1 MFLKGE
7 TSVISV
13 EVRIRQGVTDY
24 YINNKPQKKEKLK
37 ELRRILKID
46 LNNLCQFLPQDRV
59 ADFVS
64 QTPQKRLREFE
75 KSVGGESFV
84 IFCSRDDSQF
94 NTHTELINIQQQQR
108 SNENEI
114 ARKEQKITIEE
125 EINSTLR
132 REKDKLEKQ
141 QKLKEE
147 VDLKDSSYVEPFAG
161 IACQDGNV

>member
-1 MFLKGE
+1 MHNFMTYGDVVFNASPRLNIIIGQNGSGKSTIACAVCLALGEDIKLLLRGNRLEEFIRYGEREARVKMFLKGE

-37 ELRRILKID
+37 ELRRVLKID

-84 IFCSRDDSQF
+84 IFCSRDDS
-94 NTHTELINIQQQQR
+94 
-108 SNENEI
+108 
-114 ARKEQKITIEE
+114 
-125 EINSTLR
+125 
-132 REKDKLEKQ
+132 
-141 QKLKEE
+141 
-147 VDLKDSSYVEPFAG
+147 
-161 IACQDGNV
+161 

>member
-1 MFLKGE
+1 MKSLQMFLKGE

-37 ELRRILKID
+37 ELRRVLKID

-84 IFCSRDDSQF
+84 IFCSRDDS
-94 NTHTELINIQQQQR
+94 
-108 SNENEI
+108 
-114 ARKEQKITIEE
+114 
-125 EINSTLR
+125 
-132 REKDKLEKQ
+132 
-141 QKLKEE
+141 
-147 VDLKDSSYVEPFAG
+147 
-161 IACQDGNV
+161 